1 MKLDR
6 IRDDIDEAMRD
17 RAKLRELADNM
28 IREGT
33 TLQVFKD
40 RIQPILDEMGWWGI
54 SKDKLYN
61 PVTGSTSCSKAW
73 QF

>member
-54 SKDKLYN
+54 
-61 PVTGSTSCSKAW
+61 
-73 QF
+73 F